1 MKMIVA
7 ALMTALVSAANVT
20 YTYALCDPNNYP
32 YKGMTVN
39 VPFVQTGDSP
49 NVSGNF
55 TIIDGCTFAVTN
67 FTFFGASASYFVGS
81 MKDDPNGVKMSAQT
95 ITPSAFATNATFT
108 LTKAAGVQVNFKMFN
123 QVRIFDVEAKNVVA
137 TADLPAPPSS
147 TGSTGS
153 SNGVQGSAPS
163 ATTTSNDLKSV
174 FSPVLLF
181 ASVLLL

>member
-7 ALMTALVSAANVT
+7 AVLTAFASAANAT

-32 YKGMTVN
+32 YKGMNVN
-39 VPFVQTGDSP
+39 VPFVQTGDTP

-67 FTFFGASASYFVGS
+67 FTFYGADASYFVGS
-81 MKDDPNGVKMSAQT
+81 MSDDPNGVKMSQQT
-95 ITPSAFATNATFT
+95 ITPSAFPVNTTFT

-123 QVRIFDVEAKNVVA
+123 QVRIFDVVGKNVVA
-137 TADLPAPPSS
+137 TANLPTPP

-163 ATTTSNDLKSV
+163 ATTTSSDLKSV

-181 ASVLLL
+181 VSVLLL